1 MHTFSE
7 PISLAKEHGQR
18 HMVFIERPVR
28 KLEGDTVEY
37 VTIRYVVLVGSSEY
51 LGVPDKSSRL
61 EREAGKV

>member
-1 MHTFSE
+1 
-7 PISLAKEHGQR
+7 
-18 HMVFIERPVR
+18 MVFIERPVR

-61 EREAGKV
+61 EREAGRYKLLSRHI

>member
-1 MHTFSE
+1 
-7 PISLAKEHGQR
+7 
-18 HMVFIERPVR
+18 MVFIERPVR

-61 EREAGKV
+61 EKGAGRYKLLSRHI